1 MTSRERLEAALRGEP
16 TDRRPWAP
24 EINAA
29 LMDKLLADEPDTVR
43 NGPASVPYA
52 AACRKIGADTLLSV
66 APVRRRYRT
75 VEVRQERE
83 GEVTWTF
90 YETPRGTLRTCD
102 VRSPDAHTSYQTE
115 HLVKSA
121 ADFPAYRSLVE
132 DVEFTLDAEGV
143 QQQIDQLGEDG
154 IVSLDG
160 PATPLLHLIMFDMRL
175 PAVQYELADHEREF
189 VELMD
194 VMHERNKEYYRL
206 AAQAPGRMVRPF
218 EDTSTTLLSPA
229 QYRRFCQ
236 PCLADYAA
244 LVQSAGKQFVPHLCG
259 LLKGVLPD
267 LAATGLDGIEALT
280 PPPTGDVPYALAREA
295 LGPDALL
302 IGGLDATQFARLG
315 PDDTRAML
323 RAVLREARGDRR
335 FVLGHEEISVR
346 ANLDSVMVVREVIAE
361 EDEG

>member
-16 TDRRPWAP
+16 TDRCPWAP

-29 LMDKLLADEPDTVR
+29 LVEKLLADQP
-43 NGPASVPYA
+43 SVPLPYA

-83 GEVTWTF
+83 GPVTWTF
-90 YETPRGTLRTCD
+90 YETPYGTLRTRD
-102 VRSPDAHTSYQTE
+102 EPSPDAHTSYQTE
-115 HLVKSA
+115 HLIKGV
-121 ADFPAYRSLVE
+121 ADFPAYRYLVE

-143 QQQIDQLGEDG
+143 QQQMDLLGEDG
-154 IVSLDG
+154 IVSLDV

-175 PAVQYELADHEREF
+175 PAVQYALADHERECL
-189 VELMD
+189 ELMD
-194 VMHERNKEYYRL
+194 LMHERNKEYCRL
-206 AAQAPGRMVRPF
+206 AAQAPGLMVRPF

-244 LVQSAGKQFVPHLCG
+244 IVRAAGKQFVPHLCG

-280 PPPTGDVPYALAREA
+280 PPPTGDVPYELARQA
-295 LGPDALL
+295 LGPDCLL

-315 PDDTRAML
+315 PAEARQMV
-323 RAVLREARGDRR
+323 RAVLQQARGDRR
-335 FVLGHEEISVR
+335 FVLGHEELSIRAHLESVY
-346 ANLDSVMVVREVIAE
+346 AVQEVIAE
-361 EDEG
+361 MAET

>member
-16 TDRRPWAP
+16 TDRCPWAP

-29 LMDKLLADEPDTVR
+29 LVEKLLAGEP
-43 NGPASVPYA
+43 PAPLPYA

-83 GEVTWTF
+83 GPVTWTF
-90 YETPRGTLRTCD
+90 YETPYGTLRTRD
-102 VRSPDAHTSYQTE
+102 EARPEAHTSYQTE
-115 HLVKSA
+115 HLLKGA
-121 ADFPAYRSLVE
+121 EDFRAYRYLVE
-132 DVEFTLDAEGV
+132 DVELTLDAEGV
-143 QQQIDQLGEDG
+143 RQQMELLGDDG
-154 IVSLDG
+154 IISLDV

-175 PAVQYELADHEREF
+175 PAVQYALADHEREF

-194 VMHERNKEYYRL
+194 LMHERNKEYCRL
-206 AAQAPGRMVRPF
+206 AVQAPGLMVRPF
-218 EDTSTTLLSPA
+218 EDTSTTLISPA

-244 LVQSAGKQFVPHLCG
+244 IVQAAGKQFVPHLCG

-280 PPPTGDVPYALAREA
+280 PPPTGDVPYELARQA
-295 LGPDALL
+295 LGPDCLL

-315 PDDTRAML
+315 PAEARDMVRV
-323 RAVLREARGDRR
+323 VLQQARGDRR
-335 FVLGHEEISVR
+335 FVLGHEELSIR
-346 ANLDSVMVVREVIAE
+346 ANLDSVFQVQEVIAE
-361 EDEG
+361 MAEA